1 VADGVRDPI
10 VGYGL
15 YGVLAHSVERRR
27 HEIGVRMAL
36 GASRS
41 DVRAMIMR
49 HGMSLALAGV
59 PIGLAGAFV
68 LSRALRFLVF
78 GVSATDPVIF
88 VAVPLLL
95 LAVALVATWLPPP
108 DTRHAWSPLRRSA
121 RPEPPPSPST
131 RGLPSAGCARP
142 LPVGTA
148 VAI

>member
-95 LAVALVATWLPPP
+95 LAVALVATWLPP
-108 DTRHAWSPLRRSA
+108 RHA
-121 RPEPPPSPST
+121 T
-131 RGLPSAGCARP
+131 RVKPASSLGA
-142 LPVGTA
+142 T
-148 VAI
+148 